1 MTLQELLEGVKHTE
15 IAQSKD
21 VKSITQDSRQVGQ
34 GSVFF
39 AIKGT
44 KFDGH
49 DHAAQALGKGAV
61 AVVVEQD
68 LGLANQ
74 VITEDSH
81 MAYAVACANFFG
93 NPARKLKLMG
103 VTGTNGK
110 TTITYLIKQ
119 ILSCAGAKVGL
130 IGTIHNEIG
139 DITIP
144 AKHTT
149 PDPFR
154 LHAML
159 ARMVEA
165 GCEYAVME
173 VSSHALDQKR
183 VQGLHFAVAA
193 FTNLTQ
199 DHLDYHGDMQ
209 SYYEAKK
216 KLFSICD
223 TAVINLDD
231 QYGKC
236 LKNEISCK
244 VLSYACQSYE
254 ADYTAHNI
262 KFSAKGSTFA
272 FLAGSTLA
280 KVNFIQPGLFSV
292 SNAMAAAVSCIAAGV
307 PINAVLEGLNN
318 SPGVQGRFEIL
329 PTNTNYTVI
338 RDYAHS
344 PDSLEK
350 ALETVKEFATGRIV
364 VLFGC
369 AGNRDRTKR
378 SKMGEAVARYA
389 DFCILTSDNPR
400 DEDPEQII
408 NDALP
413 GIKKYKTPYKVIA
426 DRYEAIRW
434 ALENSQPDDILMLE
448 GKGHEDYQVLDY
460 GTIHFDERE
469 IVLAMLAEGNK

>member
-1 MTLQELLEGVKHTE
+1 MTLQDLLGGVEHQGIE
-15 IAQSKD
+15 IDADIKA
-21 VKSITQDSRQVGQ
+21 ITQDSRQAAQ

-39 AIKGT
+39 AIKGGRL
-44 KFDGH
+44 DGH
-49 DHAAQALGKGAV
+49 DHAAAALEKGAT
-61 AVVVEQD
+61 AVVVERD
-68 LGLANQ
+68 LGLERQ
-74 VITEDSH
+74 IITPDSH
-81 MAYAVACANFFG
+81 KAYALACANFFG
-93 NPARKLKLMG
+93 NPAKKLKMIG
-103 VTGTNGK
+103 ITGTNGK
-110 TTITYLIKQ
+110 TTITYLVKQ
-119 ILSCAGAKVGL
+119 ILSCTGAKVGL

-165 GCEYAVME
+165 SCEYAVME

-183 VQGLHFAVAA
+183 VEGISFAVAA

-199 DHLDYHGDMQ
+199 DHLDYHGDME

-223 TAVINLDD
+223 TAVLNLDD
-231 QYGKC
+231 SYGKR
-236 LKNEISCK
+236 LQSEVTCK
-244 VLSYACQSYE
+244 VISYACQSHN

-262 KFSAKGSTFA
+262 KFSAKGSSFE
-272 FLAGSTLA
+272 FLSDNSIAR
-280 KVNFIQPGLFSV
+280 VNFIQPGLFSV
-292 SNAMAAAVSCIAAGV
+292 SNAMAAAVCCIAAGTQLD
-307 PINAVLEGLNN
+307 AVLKGLNS
-318 SPGVQGRFEIL
+318 SPGVQGRFEII
-329 PTNTNYTVI
+329 PTNTDFTVI

-350 ALETVKEFATGRIV
+350 ALSTVKEFASGRIV

-378 SKMGEAVARYA
+378 AKMGEAVARYA

-413 GIKKYKTPYKVIA
+413 GIKKHRTAHKVII

-434 ALENSQPDDILMLE
+434 ALENSLPNDILMLE

-469 IVLAMLAEGNK
+469 IVLSLLSSK

>member
-1 MTLQELLEGVKHTE
+1 MTLQELLEGVEHGGT
-15 IAQSKD
+15 AQNTGI
-21 VKSITQDSRQVGQ
+21 KSITQDSRQAGQ

-49 DHAAQALGKGAV
+49 NHAAQALENGA
-61 AVVVEQD
+61 AAIVVERD
-68 LGLANQ
+68 LGFEKQILVA
-74 VITEDSH
+74 DSH
-81 MAYAVACANFFG
+81 AAYAVACANFFG
-93 NPARKLKLMG
+93 NPARKLKLIG

-119 ILSCAGAKVGL
+119 ILTCSGAKAGL

-139 DITIP
+139 DIIIP

-149 PDPFR
+149 PDPFG

-183 VQGLHFAVAA
+183 VQGLNFAVAA

-199 DHLDYHGDMQ
+199 DHLDYHGDME

-216 KLFSICD
+216 KLFSICN
-223 TAVINLDD
+223 TAVVNADD
-231 QYGKC
+231 TYGKR
-236 LKNEISCK
+236 LQNEISCNT
-244 VLSYACQSYE
+244 LSFACKSND
-254 ADYTAHNI
+254 ADYTAHSI
-262 KFSAKGSTFA
+262 KFSAKGSSFA

-280 KVNFIQPGLFSV
+280 KVNFAQPGLFSV
-292 SNAMAAAVSCIAAGV
+292 SNAMAAAVSCIAAGI
-307 PINAVLEGLNN
+307 PLDAVLEGLNT

-329 PTNTNYTVI
+329 PTNTDYTII

-344 PDSLEK
+344 SDSLEK
-350 ALETVKEFATGRIV
+350 ALATVKEFAEGRIV

-378 SKMGEAVARYA
+378 PKMGEAVARYA

-413 GIKKYKTPYKVIA
+413 GIKKHKTPYKIIT

-434 ALENSQPDDILMLE
+434 ALDNAQPNDILMLE

-469 IVLAMLAEGNK
+469 IVLSMLADK